1 MDLKRHLLE
10 AATLIAAAVVCALAA
25 NAVAGRERKVAVI
38 GQYSSATK
46 VQPEPATTPAP
57 LVTPAQSAPTQ
68 TIPTVTI
75 ATATQQPNNPVT
87 QTTTAT
93 QTTATRQPGNPATA
107 TPRPRDPAT
116 PPPATGNQPPA
127 THRALATAFPPHPD
141 KPYVEIHGDDVA
153 YLYQQGALFLDARR
167 TSVYEQGHIAGSRPF
182 SVWESD
188 VADKVNALFN
198 ERGDPKQAAQPI
210 VVYCSGGDCEDSHML
225 AERLSGAFTNVY
237 VYKDGFPDW
246 QKRGGAVHTGS
257 NP

>member
-10 AATLIAAAVVCALAA
+10 AATLVAAAVLCALTA
-25 NAVAGRERKVAVI
+25 NAVAGRERNVAVV

-46 VQPEPATTPAP
+46 VQPEPAAPPAP
-57 LVTPAQSAPTQ
+57 TVSTAPP
-68 TIPTVTI
+68 IPTVAVPTVT
-75 ATATQQPNNPVT
+75 TATQQPSNPAT
-87 QTTTAT
+87 QTTAT
-93 QTTATRQPGNPATA
+93 QKTATRQPGNPATPTPA
-107 TPRPRDPAT
+107 THTTT
-116 PPPATGNQPPA
+116 PPPS
-127 THRALATAFPPHPD
+127 ATAKPRDFPPHPNQ
-141 KPYVEIHGDDVA
+141 PYIELHGDDVA

-167 TSVYEQGHIAGSRPF
+167 TAVYEQGHIAGSRPF

-246 QKRGGAVHTGS
+246 QKRGGAVHIGS